1 MIAKIVA
8 LAVYWLTMPKKKN
21 GTEPHLVEE
30 DKQEDQMS
38 TPHPLPST
46 NNHISNNVFLPRQKS

>member
-1 MIAKIVA
+1 MIQKIIA

-21 GTEPHLVEE
+21 GTKPHLVKE

-46 NNHISNNVFLPRQKS
+46 NNHISNNVFFP